1 MSELEEIERRLAKY
15 SFDEASERWEDLRE
29 CISFLRARFD
39 ERILFSDRKEMDAA
53 YVSDFS
59 SRLACLF
66 NKFMIVRP
74 ILGEDYSDFVN
85 KMRPILDEYKA
96 LDAEFKNNFV

>member
-1 MSELEEIERRLAKY
+1 MSEIDEIEKRLSQY
-15 SFDEASERWEDLRE
+15 TFDEASERWEDLRE
-29 CISFLRARFD
+29 IISFLRTRFD
-39 ERILFSDRKEMDAA
+39 EKILLSDRKEMDAA

-85 KMRPILDEYKA
+85 KMSPILNEYKA